1 MMHFYIYKSEKKTFK
16 EVGMACQKACKHFK
30 DNIKAKIVYKAL
42 SIPIHL
48 FLTSVQWRAKKKMQ
62 QGHSYVSVWSGQVY
76 GPPILG
82 Y

>member
-48 FLTSVQWRAKKKMQ
+48 FSHQCAVESKKKDAA
-62 QGHSYVSVWSGQVY
+62 
-76 GPPILG
+76 GP
-82 Y
+82 